1 MNKSLI
7 YSCLFALACFHI
19 SFESCGRLLGCGKT
33 LTAEAIAEL
42 LEKPLYIVT
51 AGDLGISASEVEK
64 NLGSV
69 LELCQTCKLRVS
81 VFLVVLHYSLINY
94 VISLFDTIVH

>member
-1 MNKSLI
+1 MHRRSYI
-7 YSCLFALACFHI
+7 FVDIACCCFAIMRCH
-19 SFESCGRLLGCGKT
+19 RLGCGKT

-51 AGDLGISASEVEK
+51 AGDLGISAAEVEK

-69 LELCQTCKLRVS
+69 LELCQTCKFLLCVS
-81 VFLVVLHYSLINY
+81 
-94 VISLFDTIVH
+94 IVS

>member
-1 MNKSLI
+1 MENEKHAPSLI
-7 YSCLFALACFHI
+7 HFVDIACCCIAIMRCH
-19 SFESCGRLLGCGKT
+19 RLGCGKT

-51 AGDLGISASEVEK
+51 AGDLGISAAEVEK

-69 LELCQTCKLRVS
+69 LELCQTCKFFLCTSIVS
-81 VFLVVLHYSLINY
+81 
-94 VISLFDTIVH
+94 

>member
-1 MNKSLI
+1 MLAKRLI
-7 YSCLFALACFHI
+7 SILALYSHQQ
-19 SFESCGRLLGCGKT
+19 SCIFPSGCGKT

-51 AGDLGISASEVEK
+51 AGDLGISASEVET

-69 LELCQTCKLRVS
+69 LELCQTCKSMSTCVC
-81 VFLVVLHYSLINY
+81 VF
-94 VISLFDTIVH
+94 FF

>member
-1 MNKSLI
+1 M
-7 YSCLFALACFHI
+7 
-19 SFESCGRLLGCGKT
+19 
-33 LTAEAIAEL
+33 TAEAIAEL

-69 LELCQTCKLRVS
+69 LELCQTCKFTSLHFTALSYILFLFIYFEVMKVS
-81 VFLVVLHYSLINY
+81 SEINGNGWM
-94 VISLFDTIVH
+94 DD